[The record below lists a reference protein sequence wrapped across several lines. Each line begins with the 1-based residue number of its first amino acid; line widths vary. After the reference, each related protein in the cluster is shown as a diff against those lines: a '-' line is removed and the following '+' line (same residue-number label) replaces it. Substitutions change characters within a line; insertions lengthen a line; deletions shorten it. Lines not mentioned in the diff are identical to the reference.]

1 MINILVNLLLH
12 ILIIISLINYTLLL
26 FCLFRNIINKS
37 SDIYQY
43 KIYFFSL
50 NYIISS
56 TYLMIFFVLVYSWCL
71 FNLNYELNVKHIFDN
86 LHCLWLINLSHL
98 SYSYQIYLLSIIFIA
113 ILLFFFIILNFHK
126 LGFI

>member
-43 KIYFFSL
+43 NIYFFSL